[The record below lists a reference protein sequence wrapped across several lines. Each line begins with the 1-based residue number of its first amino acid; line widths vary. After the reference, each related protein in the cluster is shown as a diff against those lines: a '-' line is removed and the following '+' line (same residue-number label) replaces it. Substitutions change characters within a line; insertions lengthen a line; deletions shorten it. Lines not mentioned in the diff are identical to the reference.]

1 MVPLDLLTTILEQY
15 ALPWNGV
22 HGVSHWARVL
32 ENGRR
37 MAAASGANL
46 EVVELFAILHDSR
59 RRNEGVD
66 FIHGPQ
72 GARYARELNGSLFHL
87 SEPDMALLFIACDQ
101 HTNGHTNADV
111 TVQVCWDSDRL
122 DLGRVGI
129 VPKPSRLCTPAAR
142 DPEMLAWADQRAHQR
157 LTPDLVLSEWGI
169 DLSNPGMHHAGSKPS

>member
-1 MVPLDLLTTILEQY
+1 MVPLELLNAILDQY

-37 MAAASGANL
+37 LAAACGAKL
-46 EVVELFAILHDSR
+46 EVVELFAVLHDAK

-72 GARYARELNGSLFHL
+72 GARFARELNGSLFHL
-87 SEPDMALLFIACDQ
+87 SEPDMALLFLACDQ
-101 HTNGHTNADV
+101 HTNGRTDADV
-111 TVQVCWDSDRL
+111 TIQVCWDSDRL

-129 VPKPSRLCTPAAR
+129 VPKPKRLCTPVAR
-142 DPEMLAWADQRAHQR
+142 DPQTLAWADERAHA
-157 LTPDLVLSEWGI
+157 LLIPDLVLSEWGI
-169 DLSNPGMHHAGSKPS
+169 DLSKPSMEGK